1 MRPSEAILASTP
13 GRSYDWTRSRVLVP
27 ALLILG
33 AVLVLP
39 LDFVVGR
46 WAAAGECPG
55 FFRELFEAVEPFGNG
70 NGVFYIVL
78 ALLALDWGRRRTIP
92 RILVTAFGAGLA
104 ADVVKLFVERTRP
117 CAYVFD
123 GTIWDTFGRFFPL
136 TGAGSGG
143 QSFPSAHTALAV
155 GLAAALAW
163 NYPRARWFF
172 FTVAAVVGIQ
182 RVTGGA
188 HYLSDAFFGAAV
200 GWVVAIFTLHTGRL
214 AARLDRFEAEG
225 EGDSEQVA
233 TGEQRK
239 QAA

>member
-1 MRPSEAILASTP
+1 MRPSEVILMSTP
-13 GRSYDWTRSRVLVP
+13 GRSYGWTRSRVLVP
-27 ALLILG
+27 ALLIVG
-33 AVLVLP
+33 AVVVLP

-55 FFRELFEAVEPFGNG
+55 VFRELFEAVEPFGNG

-78 ALLALDWGRRRTIP
+78 ALLALDWGRRRMIP
-92 RILVTAFGAGLA
+92 RILATAFGAGLA
-104 ADVVKLFVERTRP
+104 ADVVKLVVERTRP
-117 CAYVFD
+117 CAYAFD
-123 GTIWDTFGRFFPL
+123 GTIWDTFGRLFPL

-155 GLAAALAW
+155 GLAVALAW

-172 FTVAAVVGIQ
+172 FTVAAVVGVQ

-214 AARLDRFEAEG
+214 AAWFDRFEAEG
-225 EGDSEQVA
+225 EKDSEQAA
-233 TGEQRK
+233 TTSPRK